1 MLINTIMIFYDSEV
15 LRVCRISLPLG
26 GFIVA
31 NHIRVFTAI
40 IFSQLVVF
48 YFGLQMDVSLSE
60 LILTVVVATLVEIIY
75 HVKLVRKIGANI
87 SFETFW
93 KNCDQLFRKNAVL
106 LAILVCD
113 LLIFKG
119 GDFLAFILWQVT
131 FVVLVSIIIMA
142 SNNAPDA

>member
-1 MLINTIMIFYDSEV
+1 M
-15 LRVCRISLPLG
+15 
-26 GFIVA
+26 A

-106 LAILVCD
+106 LAVLVCD

-119 GDFLAFILWQVT
+119 GDFMAFILWQVT

>member
-1 MLINTIMIFYDSEV
+1 M
-15 LRVCRISLPLG
+15 
-26 GFIVA
+26 A

-40 IFSQLVVF
+40 VFSQLVVF

-60 LILTVVVATLVEIIY
+60 LILTVVVASLVEIIY

-131 FVVLVSIIIMA
+131 FVVLVSIIILA

>member
-1 MLINTIMIFYDSEV
+1 MIFYDSEV

>member
-1 MLINTIMIFYDSEV
+1 M
-15 LRVCRISLPLG
+15 
-26 GFIVA
+26 A

-119 GDFLAFILWQVT
+119 GDFMAFILWQVT

>member
-1 MLINTIMIFYDSEV
+1 MV
-15 LRVCRISLPLG
+15 
-26 GFIVA
+26 

-60 LILTVVVATLVEIIY
+60 LILTVVVASLVEIIY
-75 HVKLVRKIGANI
+75 HVRLVRKIGANI

-119 GDFLAFILWQVT
+119 GDFMAFILWQVT

>member
-1 MLINTIMIFYDSEV
+1 M
-15 LRVCRISLPLG
+15 
-26 GFIVA
+26 A

-60 LILTVVVATLVEIIY
+60 LILTVVVASLVEIIY
-75 HVKLVRKIGANI
+75 HVRLVRKIGADI

-119 GDFLAFILWQVT
+119 GDFMAFILWQVT

>member
-1 MLINTIMIFYDSEV
+1 M
-15 LRVCRISLPLG
+15 
-26 GFIVA
+26 A

-60 LILTVVVATLVEIIY
+60 LILTVVVASLVEIIY
-75 HVKLVRKIGANI
+75 HVRLVRKIGANV

-106 LAILVCD
+106 LAILLCD
-113 LLIFKG
+113 LFIFKG
-119 GDFLAFILWQVT
+119 GDFMAFILWQVT

>member
-1 MLINTIMIFYDSEV
+1 M
-15 LRVCRISLPLG
+15 
-26 GFIVA
+26 A

-60 LILTVVVATLVEIIY
+60 LILTVVMASLVEI
-75 HVKLVRKIGANI
+75 I

-106 LAILVCD
+106 LAILLCD

>member
-1 MLINTIMIFYDSEV
+1 MT
-15 LRVCRISLPLG
+15 
-26 GFIVA
+26 
-31 NHIRVFTAI
+31 NHVRVFTAI
-40 IFSQLVVF
+40 VFSQLVVL
-48 YFGLQMDVSLSE
+48 YFGFRMDVSLTE
-60 LILTVVVATLVEIIY
+60 LLTTVAAASLVEIIY

-106 LAILVCD
+106 LAILLCD

-119 GDFLAFILWQVT
+119 GDFMAFILWQVT
-131 FVVLVSIIIMA
+131 FVVLVIIIIMA

>member
-1 MLINTIMIFYDSEV
+1 M
-15 LRVCRISLPLG
+15 
-26 GFIVA
+26 A

-60 LILTVVVATLVEIIY
+60 LILTVVVASLVEIIY
-75 HVKLVRKIGANI
+75 HVRLVRKIGANI

-119 GDFLAFILWQVT
+119 GDFMAFILWQVT
-131 FVVLVSIIIMA
+131 FVVLVSIIILA

>member
-1 MLINTIMIFYDSEV
+1 M
-15 LRVCRISLPLG
+15 
-26 GFIVA
+26 A

-60 LILTVVVATLVEIIY
+60 LILTVAVASLVEIIY
-75 HVKLVRKIGANI
+75 HVKLIRKIGANI

-106 LAILVCD
+106 LAILLCD

-119 GDFLAFILWQVT
+119 GDFMAFILWQLT

-142 SNNAPDA
+142 SNNVPDA

>member
-1 MLINTIMIFYDSEV
+1 M
-15 LRVCRISLPLG
+15 
-26 GFIVA
+26 A

-60 LILTVVVATLVEIIY
+60 LILTVVVASLVEIIY
-75 HVKLVRKIGANI
+75 HVKFVRKIGANI

-119 GDFLAFILWQVT
+119 GDFMAFILWQVT